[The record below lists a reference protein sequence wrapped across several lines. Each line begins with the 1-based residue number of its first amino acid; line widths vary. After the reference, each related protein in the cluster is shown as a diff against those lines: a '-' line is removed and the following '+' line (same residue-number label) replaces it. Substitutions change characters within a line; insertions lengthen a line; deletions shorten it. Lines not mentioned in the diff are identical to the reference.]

1 MGGHMSSL
9 VDGSLDDKARNR
21 VIDDGLK
28 KVRDLEDL
36 EISQLTVLLFLR
48 RQGK

>member
-1 MGGHMSSL
+1 MSSL

-21 VIDDGLK
+21 VIDDELK

-36 EISQLTVLLFLR
+36 KI
-48 RQGK
+48 